1 MIVLH
6 AWDTPNGQKPAI
18 LLEELSLDYDLRA
31 VDIGKGAQDA
41 PAFRAI
47 SPNGKIPAMEDGDV
61 TLFESGAI
69 LLHLAVNHGRFLPTS
84 GQARADALAWTFW
97 QVGGLGPM
105 IGQWGHF
112 QMADG
117 DHDYAQE
124 RYLAETL
131 RLYGVLEGR
140 LAEAENLA
148 GADYSIADMMVLPWA
163 KGGLG
168 FLENAA
174 ADRLPD
180 LPATRAW
187 IDRIAGRSA
196 VARAL
201 ERMAALKDG
210 AE

>member
-1 MIVLH
+1 MIVLY

-18 LLEELSLDYDLRA
+18 LLEELGVDYDLRA
-31 VDIGKGAQDA
+31 VDIGKGAQDD

-47 SPNGKIPAMEDGDV
+47 SPNGKIPALVDGDV

-69 LLHLAVNHGRFLPTS
+69 LLHLAVNHGRFLPTN

-112 QMADG
+112 LMADG
-117 DHDYAQE
+117 DHTYARE

-140 LAEAENLA
+140 LAKAKNLA
-148 GADYSIADMMVLPWA
+148 GPDYSIADMMVFPWA

-168 FLENAA
+168 FLEKAA

-187 IDRIAGRSA
+187 IERIAGRPA
-196 VARAL
+196 VAQAL
-201 ERMAALKDG
+201 ERMAALEGG
-210 AE
+210 AR